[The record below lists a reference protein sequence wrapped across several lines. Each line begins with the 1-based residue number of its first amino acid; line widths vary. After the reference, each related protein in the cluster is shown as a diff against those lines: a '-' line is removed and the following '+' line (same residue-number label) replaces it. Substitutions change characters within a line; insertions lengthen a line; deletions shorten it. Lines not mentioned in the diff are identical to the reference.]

1 MRIPQYFAQERM
13 EVSQLPRGPG
23 LPRAPAR
30 LLADTGKIEEAQA
43 LAGFGGAL
51 GKIAGML
58 AEIQAEKQRGR
69 DEAALAKLSDQERDF
84 VFGAH
89 NALEQYVA
97 EDIKD
102 FPELEEDFAKDWDR
116 KIKELVK
123 GRNRQVA
130 EHFQVWADQNRAKIL
145 QGYHNKVWRKEQSF
159 GQGQA
164 ISIANKN
171 LIRGDL
177 QGALRTY
184 EQHAQYFSPEELQ
197 GLKDEAPHALDWYA
211 GIWWAENNPEWLLVQ
226 LKDEEKYYTT
236 LNPVEKQQLK
246 RQAQSKLNTTRI
258 AADRQQTELQKNMR
272 KEATDLMVADEL
284 TYRWLQANKEE
295 IADDD
300 YERFS
305 KYLMGLKITEEKKIA
320 EVQRVKKQGDLISEI
335 SDMLDMLQIEDRG
348 DPVEIKKKLDELR
361 ALGPE
366 AKEDYEQYRGKL
378 SSILTTREDLK
389 SPLNTPIAKRGM
401 AVLNDMQ
408 KLELDSKEDEYAD
421 DPDQE
426 IRHRNKW
433 FRKKNAYD
441 RWLLKEERSEDEIEK
456 YIEKVTY
463 RPREE
468 IVLGR
473 FSKFWRYKK
482 RHFWGREWNW
492 RTFGILLP
500 EEEALVE
507 KKVDALKKEDLWK
520 TLTEAEKSS
529 ARKRFERGET
539 VDDIVKR
546 LLK

>member
-197 GLKDEAPHALDWYA
+197 RLKDEAPHALDWYA

-236 LNPVEKQQLK
+236 LNPVEKQRLKDEAERTLAQKSKETASDLKLQQEQEEQNIEKAINENDLNVGRMISNSSISADDKWKWRQRAKSEAEEISDPDTVWQVWDNLDKDIKNYQLAPTEGK
-246 RQAQSKLNTTRI
+246 RL
-258 AADRQQTELQKNMR
+258 ELQKR
-272 KEATDLMVADEL
+272 LKD
-284 TYRWLQANKEE
+284 
-295 IADDD
+295 
-300 YERFS
+300 ERFDKRTLS
-305 KYLMGLKITEEKKIA
+305 QKEYTGLGT
-320 EVQRVKKQGDLISEI
+320 
-335 SDMLDMLQIEDRG
+335 
-348 DPVEIKKKLDELR
+348 
-361 ALGPE
+361 ALESPM
-366 AKEDYEQYRGKL
+366 AKEDAYWVREARNLLDEAIRERDKFSGMLKTDEALIARAAMAKLQFDKDIEEAAKAGKPLRGRDLMITAMGLVPYFKPKTKL
-378 SSILTTREDLK
+378 TREESKKWPSVPETLREPEIGINWEEPD
-389 SPLNTPIAKRGM
+389 T
-401 AVLNDMQ
+401 
-408 KLELDSKEDEYAD
+408 LEDFYETV
-421 DPDQE
+421 
-426 IRHRNKW
+426 
-433 FRKKNAYD
+433 RKIYETTEF
-441 RWLLKEERSEDEIEK
+441 EE
-456 YIEKVTY
+456 
-463 RPREE
+463 
-468 IVLGR
+468 
-473 FSKFWRYKK
+473 W
-482 RHFWGREWNW
+482 
-492 RTFGILLP
+492 
-500 EEEALVE
+500 A
-507 KKVDALKKEDLWK
+507 
-520 TLTEAEKSS
+520 
-529 ARKRFERGET
+529 RGEDMARAYYDSWIDKFKT
-539 VDDIVKR
+539 GK
-546 LLK
+546 